1 MDLAEIKAA
10 HPGAECLLFPRDNP
24 QAAYELLERLRDL
37 FGKDKISEEDGLRA
51 ASLRAIAE
59 LQHDREI
66 SSPGDAGDFVRHIEG
81 KLTLNSQKEPTDFR
95 ALELVNK
102 TNQFNLNGRRFE
114 EAEWNSWLRAPDTV
128 LVTASYRDKYGPLG
142 KIAVIAGDLSN
153 VSNMNGGS
161 SQKRKLCIRTWVMSC
176 RAFSRLIEYECLRW
190 LFERLDLEELE
201 FDFLPT
207 ARNTPMQNFLRQ
219 VLNAP
224 AEPRSRLSRAQFM
237 QNCPTSVH
245 SIEDQTKEELAN
257 G

>member
-1 MDLAEIKAA
+1 
-10 HPGAECLLFPRDNP
+10 
-24 QAAYELLERLRDL
+24 
-37 FGKDKISEEDGLRA
+37 
-51 ASLRAIAE
+51 
-59 LQHDREI
+59 
-66 SSPGDAGDFVRHIEG
+66 
-81 KLTLNSQKEPTDFR
+81 
-95 ALELVNK
+95 
-102 TNQFNLNGRRFE
+102 
-114 EAEWNSWLRAPDTV
+114 
-128 LVTASYRDKYGPLG
+128 
-142 KIAVIAGDLSN
+142 
-153 VSNMNGGS
+153 MNGGS